1 MRKADVFPSKYLKA
15 EGLALGG
22 GRYGTLTL
30 TIESVSTSE
39 PFDDGKVQRVL
50 HFKEDGRE
58 LGLNATNWDTIA
70 YITGKDDDD
79 HWGGSKIELYVD
91 PHVRF
96 GGKIVPAIR
105 VRAPQGVAPVGGNF
119 PNGVN
124 PQVLAQAGMKPAAE
138 LPLATKGTAWAAWKR
153 SAQERGDTGTDLADR
168 FKKAADIEAA
178 NSKTPID
185 NFGAANWANVAQAYR
200 LPSEVIAE
208 DDIPF

>member
-39 PFDDGKVQRVL
+39 PFEDGKVQRVL

-79 HWGGSKIELYVD
+79 HWAGAKIELYVD
-91 PHVRF
+91 PMVRF
-96 GGKIVPAIR
+96 GGKTVPAIR
-105 VRAPQGVAPVGGNF
+105 VRAAQGAAPVGGNF
-119 PNGVN
+119 PNNVN
-124 PQVLAQAGMKPAAE
+124 PQVLAQATANGNGHAPSASATTPKASTKADAWKLYKGFGGSAEQFKAAAE
-138 LPLATKGTAWAAWKR
+138 EVAAQKGVAIP
-153 SAQERGDTGTDLADR
+153 D
-168 FKKAADIEAA
+168 
-178 NSKTPID
+178 
-185 NFGAANWANVAQAYR
+185 FGADEWNAV
-200 LPSEVIAE
+200 LDSF
-208 DDIPF
+208 IPF